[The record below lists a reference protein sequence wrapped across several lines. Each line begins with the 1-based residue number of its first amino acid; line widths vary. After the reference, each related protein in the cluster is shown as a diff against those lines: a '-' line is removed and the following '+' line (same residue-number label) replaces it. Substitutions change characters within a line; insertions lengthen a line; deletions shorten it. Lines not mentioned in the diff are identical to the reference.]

1 MISDPGT
8 SILNLN
14 ILKISSPHPCATR
27 CRTRRMPPGDL
38 AVKKYFCSLLVL
50 SLCLIG
56 AAACAA
62 PAEQTHV
69 HDWDDGVTAQAPTC
83 AAEGLWLRTCRTCG
97 QSVTV
102 PLPATGHAFGD
113 WNCDSAAHWRVCL
126 TCKAVGDAQAH
137 TFEGGI
143 CAVCGASASG
153 SPSHTHEWQV
163 SERTEATCTADG
175 SVLFVCTL
183 CGGSDS
189 ERIPALGHDTGGA
202 WLSDET
208 RHWKLCGR
216 CGEEA
221 DAGTHLFQ
229 GGNICLTCGA
239 ERNGTGGDIGHV
251 HDWDSGIVT
260 YAPTC
265 TQTGVRVRI
274 CRSCGLT
281 LTEEI
286 ASLGHDFSAGYLT
299 DDGAHWLLC
308 ANGCGTTYGRALHV
322 WTEQIVS
329 EPTCSATGLL
339 QCTCGICGKERTEIL
354 PASAHTQGGWEHDA
368 FVHWASCSVCGTSV
382 TSGTHTWIQT
392 EQGRSCSVCG
402 AEETADAHSWQQV
415 EYIAPTCTSAGMA
428 TYRCTLCGTTRS
440 QVLPAKAHS
449 AGAWEHDDDRHWTSC
464 SVCGNVVTSGAHVW
478 ADEKE
483 SVCNICGFTADDG
496 TKGLLYDLTASADGG
511 GYAVI
516 GFAGNVP
523 DTVIIPD
530 LHEGRPVIA
539 VESGAFANR
548 TALTRLVLGDN
559 VRSLSATA
567 LAGCSGL
574 VSITFGASFD
584 PSSVRP
590 ADYRDCEV
598 LAEIAVSKDNPLLYS
613 ENNCLISAD
622 GALLLGGETARIPDG
637 VTTIAPYAFYRR
649 LTLEHITLPD
659 SVSLIGNYAFYECRG
674 LTGVTANCVAT
685 LAEGA
690 FAECSALRDAALGD
704 ALADVGANAFL
715 NCTALGTIQLP
726 AVVTIGESAFSGC
739 TNLGTIVLGG
749 TLQRISDN
757 AFWSCD
763 MLETVYFCG
772 TEDDWVT
779 LESAS
784 SNASLT
790 ATQILFYRETQ
801 PETGGS
807 FWHYADGVPQPW

>member
-1 MISDPGT
+1 M
-8 SILNLN
+8 
-14 ILKISSPHPCATR
+14 
-27 CRTRRMPPGDL
+27 
-38 AVKKYFCSLLVL
+38 KKYLCSLLVL

-137 TFEGGI
+137 TLEGGI
-143 CAVCGASASG
+143 CAVCGASASEA
-153 SPSHTHEWQV
+153 PSHTHEWQV

-183 CGGSDS
+183 CSGSDS
-189 ERIPALGHDTGGA
+189 ERIPALGHDTDGA

-265 TQTGVRVRI
+265 TQTGVRVRT

-281 LTEEI
+281 LTEEV

-354 PASAHTQGGWEHDA
+354 PASAHTQGG
-368 FVHWASCSVCGTSV
+368 T
-382 TSGTHTWIQT
+382 
-392 EQGRSCSVCG
+392 
-402 AEETADAHSWQQV
+402 ETA
-415 EYIAPTCTSAGMA
+415 
-428 TYRCTLCGTTRS
+428 
-440 QVLPAKAHS
+440 
-449 AGAWEHDDDRHWTSC
+449 
-464 SVCGNVVTSGAHVW
+464 
-478 ADEKE
+478 
-483 SVCNICGFTADDG
+483 
-496 TKGLLYDLTASADGG
+496 
-511 GYAVI
+511 
-516 GFAGNVP
+516 
-523 DTVIIPD
+523 
-530 LHEGRPVIA
+530 
-539 VESGAFANR
+539 
-548 TALTRLVLGDN
+548 
-559 VRSLSATA
+559 
-567 LAGCSGL
+567 
-574 VSITFGASFD
+574 
-584 PSSVRP
+584 
-590 ADYRDCEV
+590 
-598 LAEIAVSKDNPLLYS
+598 
-613 ENNCLISAD
+613 
-622 GALLLGGETARIPDG
+622 
-637 VTTIAPYAFYRR
+637 
-649 LTLEHITLPD
+649 
-659 SVSLIGNYAFYECRG
+659 
-674 LTGVTANCVAT
+674 
-685 LAEGA
+685 
-690 FAECSALRDAALGD
+690 
-704 ALADVGANAFL
+704 
-715 NCTALGTIQLP
+715 
-726 AVVTIGESAFSGC
+726 
-739 TNLGTIVLGG
+739 
-749 TLQRISDN
+749 
-757 AFWSCD
+757 
-763 MLETVYFCG
+763 
-772 TEDDWVT
+772 
-779 LESAS
+779 
-784 SNASLT
+784 
-790 ATQILFYRETQ
+790 
-801 PETGGS
+801 
-807 FWHYADGVPQPW
+807 